1 MIYTV
6 TLNPAVD
13 KTVTIE
19 NFKPGEVNR
28 VQRLR
33 RDPGGKG
40 INVSKVIASLDG
52 KSVAMGILA
61 GQSGQW
67 IEEAV
72 QCQGIATD
80 FCYVAGETRTNLKI
94 VDEVRG
100 ENTDINE
107 PGTEVTDKD
116 LERVLQHLLQSV
128 QPGDMVILAGSLPKG
143 APESLYGSWVEAL
156 HGKGVKV
163 CLDADG
169 EALKLGVD
177 ATPFFIKPNEKEM
190 EVLLRDS
197 TRMQAIEES
206 EPKTETRMEEMLE
219 LQQNPILKLAEAG
232 RKLNDRGIPWVV
244 ISLGEAGALFC
255 HEGKVTRGYGIKVP
269 VGSTVGAGD
278 SVVAAF
284 AYGLE
289 QGMAEEEMLK
299 LALATSAANVMCSG
313 SQPARR
319 AQIEALLSKA
329 ILAEV

>member
-19 NFKPGEVNR
+19 NFKAGEVNR
-28 VQRLR
+28 VQSVR

-40 INVSKVIASLDG
+40 INVSKVIASLGG

-72 QCQGIATD
+72 QCRGIATD
-80 FCYVAGETRTNLKI
+80 FCYASGETRTNLKI

-107 PGTEVTDKD
+107 PGTEITDTD
-116 LERVLQHLLQSV
+116 LERVLQHLLKSV
-128 QPGDMVILAGSLPKG
+128 QPGDTVILAGSLPKG
-143 APESLYGSWVEAL
+143 APKSLYGKWVETL
-156 HGKGVKV
+156 RGEDVKV
-163 CLDADG
+163 FLDADG

-177 ATPFFIKPNEKEM
+177 AAPFFIKPNEKEI

-197 TRMQAIEES
+197 SKLQTEE
-206 EPKTETRMEEMLE
+206 KME
-219 LQQNPILKLAEAG
+219 LQQSPVMKLAEAG
-232 RKLNDRGIPWVV
+232 RKLNAQGVSWVV
-244 ISLGEAGALFC
+244 ISLGEEGALFC
-255 HEGKVTRGYGIKVP
+255 HEGKVIRGYGIKVP

-289 QGMAEEEMLK
+289 QGMAEEEIMK
-299 LALATSAANVMCSG
+299 LAIATSAANVMCSG
-313 SQPARR
+313 SQSAERE
-319 AQIEALLSKA
+319 QIEALLPKA
-329 ILAEV
+329 VLVKM